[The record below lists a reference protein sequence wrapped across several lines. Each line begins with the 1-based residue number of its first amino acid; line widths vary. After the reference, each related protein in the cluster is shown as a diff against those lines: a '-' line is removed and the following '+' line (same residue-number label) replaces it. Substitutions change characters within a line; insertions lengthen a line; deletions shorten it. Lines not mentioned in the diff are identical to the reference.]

1 MQKYVYNLREDE
13 LIEIDNFVYKVQEVK
28 GEHKTKRRYESFIFY
43 PPNAGYDKYKIK
55 LIDILTGEK
64 ITKIYNADKLF
75 TLMTPTKQ
83 NYYVIEINNGAI
95 TLFTENYAEVNLK
108 IDTIIN
114 FEMYNSKINNFLNE
128 GSEIFITILNELT
141 TLKIID
147 IKVKTT

>member
-1 MQKYVYNLREDE
+1 
-13 LIEIDNFVYKVQEVK
+13 
-28 GEHKTKRRYESFIFY
+28 
-43 PPNAGYDKYKIK
+43 
-55 LIDILTGEK
+55 
-64 ITKIYNADKLF
+64 
-75 TLMTPTKQ
+75 
-83 NYYVIEINNGAI
+83 VIEINNDTI

-114 FEMYNSKINNFLNE
+114 FEMYNSKINNYLNE